1 MHHQCCCNEDHL
13 CFQTFNWD
21 QYLGKN
27 YSLFSLQSVMK
38 KLQITNE
45 GTNALIRESSSEN
58 LGRLFEGNKE
68 GHYVKDVKD
77 M

>member
-1 MHHQCCCNEDHL
+1 
-13 CFQTFNWD
+13 
-21 QYLGKN
+21 
-27 YSLFSLQSVMK
+27 MK